1 MLDFETKLRRYLC
14 MVPAVCVCIL
24 CGIAM
29 AVFFDEEALHYHIA
43 NPLAVMIVPVLILVF
58 CGGLTLLEWLYETA
72 FRICE
77 AIRAVFGGLTL
88 GFLILVVGF
97 NDPVALPEITVNIG
111 LPVFVTMILPLL
123 LYLILMKFD
132 KKRTIQRIQNEQ

>member
-1 MLDFETKLRRYLC
+1 MILKRNSGDISAWFRLC
-14 MVPAVCVCIL
+14 ASVYYAASRWLYSLMRKHCTI
-24 CGIAM
+24 
-29 AVFFDEEALHYHIA
+29 HIA

-77 AIRAVFGGLTL
+77 AIRAVFGGLAL